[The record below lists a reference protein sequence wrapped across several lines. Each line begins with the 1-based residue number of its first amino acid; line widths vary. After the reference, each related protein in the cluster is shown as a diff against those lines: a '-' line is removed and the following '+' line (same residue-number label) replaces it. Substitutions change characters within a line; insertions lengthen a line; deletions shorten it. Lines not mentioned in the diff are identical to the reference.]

1 MHPQVPLR
9 AGLHRAISTKPI
21 AWNLPELERKALV
34 LEEEQGK
41 SDAERINSL
50 MAAVAKS
57 RDVQAFEDVYRHFCP
72 RVRSYM
78 VRLTKGN
85 RVLAEELT
93 QETLMKVWHK
103 AELYDPSK
111 AQASTWIFTI
121 ARNRMIDAMRRGSR
135 AEFDVNDPAFVPDQ
149 MEAADDGIER
159 RQDSQRLQQAMMTLK
174 DKYVEVLRMSF
185 FDGLTHPLIVQ
196 KLNLPL
202 GTVKSRIRLACEK
215 LRMALREQDK

>member
-1 MHPQVPLR
+1 M
-9 AGLHRAISTKPI
+9 
-21 AWNLPELERKALV
+21 
-34 LEEEQGK
+34 EEEQEK
-41 SDAERINSL
+41 SDAARINTL

-57 RDVQAFEDVYRHFCP
+57 RDVEAFEAVYSHFSP

-93 QETLMKVWHK
+93 QETMMKVWHK
-103 AELYDPSK
+103 AELFDPSK

-121 ARNRMIDAMRRGSR
+121 ARNRMIDAMRRGAR

-149 MEAADDGIER
+149 IEAADAAIER
-159 RQDSQRLQQAMMTLK
+159 RQDAQRLQQAMVTLK
-174 DKYVEVLRMSF
+174 GKYIEVLRMSF
-185 FDGLTHPLIVQ
+185 FDGLTHPIIAQ
-196 KLNLPL
+196 KLDLPL

-215 LRMALREQDK
+215 LRMALQENDK

>member
-1 MHPQVPLR
+1 MPRYLPGQ
-9 AGLHRAISTKPI
+9 
-21 AWNLPELERKALV
+21 LPEICRDRNQKAQV
-34 LEEEQGK
+34 LEEEQEK
-41 SDAERINSL
+41 SDAARINTL

-57 RDVQAFEDVYRHFCP
+57 RDVEAFEAVYSHFSP

-93 QETLMKVWHK
+93 QETMMKVWHK
-103 AELYDPSK
+103 AELFDPSK

-121 ARNRMIDAMRRGSR
+121 ARNRMIDAMRRGAR

-149 MEAADDGIER
+149 IEAADAAIER
-159 RQDSQRLQQAMMTLK
+159 RQDAQRLQQAMMTLK
-174 DKYVEVLRMSF
+174 GKYIEVLRMSF
-185 FDGLTHPLIVQ
+185 FDGLTHPIIAQ
-196 KLNLPL
+196 KLDLPL

-215 LRMALREQDK
+215 LRMALQENDK

>member
-1 MHPQVPLR
+1 M
-9 AGLHRAISTKPI
+9 
-21 AWNLPELERKALV
+21 
-34 LEEEQGK
+34 EEEQEK
-41 SDAERINSL
+41 SDAARINTL

-57 RDVQAFEDVYRHFCP
+57 RDVEAFEAVYSHFSP

-93 QETLMKVWHK
+93 QETMMKVWHK
-103 AELYDPSK
+103 AELFDPSK

-121 ARNRMIDAMRRGSR
+121 ARNRMIDAMRRGAR

-149 MEAADDGIER
+149 IEAADAAIER
-159 RQDSQRLQQAMMTLK
+159 RQDAQRLQQAMMTLK
-174 DKYVEVLRMSF
+174 GKYIEVLRMSF
-185 FDGLTHPLIVQ
+185 FDGLTHPIIAQ
-196 KLNLPL
+196 KLDLPL

-215 LRMALREQDK
+215 LRMALQENDK

>member
-1 MHPQVPLR
+1 
-9 AGLHRAISTKPI
+9 
-21 AWNLPELERKALV
+21 
-34 LEEEQGK
+34 LEEEQEK
-41 SDAERINSL
+41 SDAARINTL

-57 RDVQAFEDVYRHFCP
+57 RDVEAFEAVYSHFSP

-93 QETLMKVWHK
+93 QETMMKVWHK
-103 AELYDPSK
+103 AELFDPSK

-121 ARNRMIDAMRRGSR
+121 ARNRMIDAMRRGAR

-149 MEAADDGIER
+149 IEAADAAIER
-159 RQDSQRLQQAMMTLK
+159 RQDAQRLQQAMVTLK
-174 DKYVEVLRMSF
+174 GKYIEVLRMSF
-185 FDGLTHPLIVQ
+185 FDGLTHPIIAQ
-196 KLNLPL
+196 KLDLPL

-215 LRMALREQDK
+215 LRMALQENDK

>member
-1 MHPQVPLR
+1 MPRYLPGQ
-9 AGLHRAISTKPI
+9 
-21 AWNLPELERKALV
+21 LPEICRDRNQKAQV
-34 LEEEQGK
+34 LEEEQEK
-41 SDAERINSL
+41 SDAARINTL

-57 RDVQAFEDVYRHFCP
+57 RDVEAFEAVYSHFSP

-93 QETLMKVWHK
+93 QETMMKVWHK
-103 AELYDPSK
+103 AELFDPSK

-121 ARNRMIDAMRRGSR
+121 ARNRMIDAMRRGAR

-149 MEAADDGIER
+149 IEAADAAIER
-159 RQDSQRLQQAMMTLK
+159 RQDAQRLQQAMVTLK
-174 DKYVEVLRMSF
+174 GKYIEVLRMSF
-185 FDGLTHPLIVQ
+185 FDGLTHPIIAQ
-196 KLNLPL
+196 KLDLPL

-215 LRMALREQDK
+215 LRMALQENDK

>member
-1 MHPQVPLR
+1 
-9 AGLHRAISTKPI
+9 
-21 AWNLPELERKALV
+21 LPEICRDRNQKAQV
-34 LEEEQGK
+34 LEEEQEK
-41 SDAERINSL
+41 SDAARINTL

-57 RDVQAFEDVYRHFCP
+57 RDVEAFEAVYSHFSP

-93 QETLMKVWHK
+93 QETMMKVWHK
-103 AELYDPSK
+103 AELFDPSK

-121 ARNRMIDAMRRGSR
+121 ARNRMIDAMRRGAR

-149 MEAADDGIER
+149 IEAADAAIER
-159 RQDSQRLQQAMMTLK
+159 RQDAQKLQQAMMTLK
-174 DKYVEVLRMSF
+174 GKYIEVLRMSF
-185 FDGLTHPLIVQ
+185 FDGLTHPIIAQ
-196 KLNLPL
+196 KLDLPL

-215 LRMALREQDK
+215 LRMALQENDK

>member
-1 MHPQVPLR
+1 
-9 AGLHRAISTKPI
+9 
-21 AWNLPELERKALV
+21 LPEICRDRNQKAQV
-34 LEEEQGK
+34 LEEEQEK
-41 SDAERINSL
+41 SDAARINTL

-57 RDVQAFEDVYRHFCP
+57 RDVEAFEAVYSHFSP

-93 QETLMKVWHK
+93 QETMMKVWHK
-103 AELYDPSK
+103 AELFDPSK

-121 ARNRMIDAMRRGSR
+121 ARNRMIDAMRRGAR

-149 MEAADDGIER
+149 IEAADAAIER
-159 RQDSQRLQQAMMTLK
+159 RQDAQRLQQAMVTLK
-174 DKYVEVLRMSF
+174 GKYIEVLRMSF
-185 FDGLTHPLIVQ
+185 FDGLTHPIIAQ
-196 KLNLPL
+196 KLDLPL

-215 LRMALREQDK
+215 LRMALQENDK

>member
-1 MHPQVPLR
+1 MPRYLLGQ
-9 AGLHRAISTKPI
+9 
-21 AWNLPELERKALV
+21 LPEICRDRNQKAQV
-34 LEEEQGK
+34 LEEEQEK
-41 SDAERINSL
+41 SDAARINTL

-57 RDVQAFEDVYRHFCP
+57 RDVEAFEAVYSHFSP

-93 QETLMKVWHK
+93 QETMMKVWHK
-103 AELYDPSK
+103 AELFDPSK

-121 ARNRMIDAMRRGSR
+121 ARNRMIDAMRRGAR

-149 MEAADDGIER
+149 IEAADAAIER
-159 RQDSQRLQQAMMTLK
+159 RQDAQRLQQAMMTLK
-174 DKYVEVLRMSF
+174 GKYIEVLRMSF
-185 FDGLTHPLIVQ
+185 FDGLTHPIIAQ
-196 KLNLPL
+196 KLDLPL

-215 LRMALREQDK
+215 LRMALQENDK